1 MSHPGKK
8 KILFSIL
15 YSLRHLIA
23 LLVMSV
29 GIYLI
34 KTVTAI
40 LYLPSD
46 YSTLPLLSLCGVLW
60 LSNDFFLRFIL
71 VVNFIIKP
79 FFLYLGVL
87 FCFYYL
93 HKKCCS

>member
-1 MSHPGKK
+1 MNHSVKK
-8 KILFSIL
+8 KMLISVL

-23 LLVMSV
+23 LLVMLV

-34 KTVTAI
+34 KIVTVL
-40 LYLPSD
+40 LYFPSD
-46 YSTLPLLSLCGVLW
+46 YLTLSLLSLCRVLW

-79 FFLYLGVL
+79 LFLYFGIL
-87 FCFYYL
+87 FWFYYL
-93 HKKCCS
+93 NKKYH

>member
-1 MSHPGKK
+1 MSHPLKK
-8 KILFSIL
+8 KIFFSIL

-34 KTVTAI
+34 KRVTAI

-46 YSTLPLLSLCGVLW
+46 YSTLPLLSLCRVLW

-87 FCFYYL
+87 FWFYYL
-93 HKKCCS
+93 NKKYR